1 MTYGD
6 IFRSEL
12 NPAQLDAV
20 NTLSGP
26 LLILAGAGSGKTRA
40 ITYRFV
46 NLVLSGSASPGEI
59 LSVTFTNKAARNME
73 ARVADLLAKQ
83 NIALRERL
91 WISTFHSTCV
101 RILREHIH
109 LLEYKNHFNIY
120 DSGDQLNMIK
130 KVITGMNLNDKI
142 YPPKSLQYS
151 INQAK
156 LNAQTPD
163 DLFQKS
169 KSAFDKTTAEVYR
182 TYEEE
187 MKRSN
192 CLDFDDLLVK
202 TLDLF
207 KSYPDILE
215 LYQEKFRYIMVDEYQ
230 DTNRVQYLI
239 VKMLAEKHQNLCVV
253 GDEDQSIYS
262 WRGADIRN
270 ILDFEKD
277 FPNAK
282 IIKLEENY
290 RSTETIVKATTH
302 LIANNTQRKNK
313 VCFTSNSAGELITV
327 KEEGTEYDEA
337 RFVTREIQTL
347 VQQGES
353 SYKDFAIFYRTNAQ
367 SRVLEEQLN
376 ALTIPYKLVGGMRF
390 YERMEIKDMI
400 SYLKLILNPNDD
412 MAFTRVVNVPVRGIG
427 KTTLEK
433 IAALAAEKKLTL
445 FEASL
450 YAIDTREFNV
460 GTTRKL
466 RVFTD
471 LIESLQRENE
481 KASPLEAY
489 LSVLDKTQYIEFLKT
504 QDSFEAQSRIENL
517 DELNNAIDQ
526 FQKERG
532 EEASLQSFLEEM
544 ALVSDLDS
552 VNDEANTVTMMTLH
566 ISKGLE
572 FPFVFIVG
580 MEENLFPG
588 QKSSASLDPTEME
601 EERRLAYV
609 GMTRAE
615 KKLFL
620 TYARERRVWGQAQR
634 NIPSRFIEELPQEY
648 IDMRGSARRP
658 KFMDRIEP
666 TSSME
671 IGRRTPSRVSKNW
684 QDESFESGPS
694 YEDFNQESGNSI
706 IKGARVRHPTFGVG
720 IVYETEG
727 KGEQQK
733 VSVLFD
739 SKLLKKFVVKF
750 ARLERV

>member
-1 MTYGD
+1 MTYSD

-40 ITYRFV
+40 ITYRFA
-46 NLVLSGSASPGEI
+46 NLVVRGSASPSEI
-59 LSVTFTNKAARNME
+59 LAVTFTNKAARNME
-73 ARVADLLAKQ
+73 ARVADLLLRQ
-83 NIALRERL
+83 QIPIRERL

-109 LLEYKNHFNIY
+109 LLEYKNFFNIY
-120 DSGDQLNMIK
+120 DSSDQLNMIK
-130 KVITGMNLNDKI
+130 KVLNGLNLSDKL
-142 YPPKSLQYS
+142 YPPKSVQFS

-156 LNAQTPD
+156 LNAQSPEE
-163 DLFQKS
+163 LLHKAKS
-169 KSAFDKTTAEVYR
+169 GFDKTIAEVFR

-207 KSYPDILE
+207 RSYPDILE
-215 LYQEKFRYIMVDEYQ
+215 LFQEKFKYIMVDEYQ

-282 IIKLEENY
+282 VIKLEENY
-290 RSTETIVKATTH
+290 RSTQTIVKATTH
-302 LIANNTQRKNK
+302 LIANNTQRKDK
-313 VCFTSNSAGELITV
+313 VCFTSNTAGDLITV
-327 KEEGTEYDEA
+327 REEGTEYDEA
-337 RFVTREIQTL
+337 RYVTREIQNL
-347 VQQGES
+347 VQNGEN

-376 ALTIPYKLVGGMRF
+376 TLTIPYKLVGGMRF

-412 MAFTRVVNVPVRGIG
+412 MAFSRVINVPVRGIG
-427 KTTLEK
+427 KTTFEK
-433 IAALAAEKKLTL
+433 IETLSAEKKLTL
-445 FEASL
+445 FESTL
-450 YAIDTREFNV
+450 YAIDTQMLNS
-460 GTTRKL
+460 GTTKKL
-466 RVFTD
+466 KAFTD

-489 LSVLDKTQYIEFLKT
+489 HSVLDKTGYVEFLKT

-517 DELNNAIDQ
+517 DELDNAIDQ

-532 EEASLQSFLEEM
+532 EEATLQSFLEEM

-552 VNDEANTVTMMTLH
+552 VNDDANTVTMMTLH

-588 QKSSASLDPTEME
+588 QKASNSLDLTDIE

-634 NIPSRFIEELPQEY
+634 NIPSRFIEELPQDHIE
-648 IDMRGSARRP
+648 MRGGSQRP
-658 KFMDRIEP
+658 KFMDRMSSSPIEL
-666 TSSME
+666 
-671 IGRRTPSRVSKNW
+671 GRRTPPRSTDW
-684 QDESFESGPS
+684 TDD
-694 YEDFNQESGNSI
+694 DFDQSPEFDDASDSI
-706 IKGARVRHPTFGVG
+706 IKGVRVRHPTFGVG
-720 IVYETEG
+720 VVWQTEG

-739 SKLLKKFVVKF
+739 NKLLKKFVVKF